1 MPSHCGI
8 ASGLNFIPNNKK
20 IFHLANDRFQSQ
32 AATPRMEDTLQER
45 AWQRSEGLAAP
56 AGATW

>member
-8 ASGLNFIPNNKK
+8 ASGLNLIPNNKK

-32 AATPRMEDTLQER
+32 AAMPQREDIPQER
-45 AWQRSEGLAAP
+45 AWQRSESG
-56 AGATW
+56 GACGG